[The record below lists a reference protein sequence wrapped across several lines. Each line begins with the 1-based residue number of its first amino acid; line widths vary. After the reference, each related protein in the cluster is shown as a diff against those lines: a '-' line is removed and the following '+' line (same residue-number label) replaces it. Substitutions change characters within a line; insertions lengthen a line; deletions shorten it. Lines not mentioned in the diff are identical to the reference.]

1 MRKLVS
7 ILLVLA
13 MLLGLASF
21 AAADGMKD
29 GVYTETFKGMHG
41 DIKAEMTVKDG
52 KIEKIVVLEHNET
65 PGIGN
70 IPLEQLPQR
79 IVDAQSLAVDGVT
92 GATVTSM
99 SFFAG
104 VSKLIKAAGAD
115 PKDYKQ
121 KAEVKPEEKQE
132 LQAEVVVVGGGGAGL
147 SAAVQAAQNG
157 AKVILIEKTGFLG
170 GNSLVSGGIY
180 NCPDPE
186 LQDHAEIKG
195 NIASLVEAA
204 IAEAPVSDEH
214 KALQE
219 AVKAEYEEFKKT
231 DKTVFDSPNWFAL
244 QTWNGGDKAAN
255 LNMVKL
261 FASKA
266 YDGLKWLMGM
276 GMQFHPEI
284 STGAGSLYMRTHSAI
299 LPNGSG
305 YIKTLFEEG
314 LKHENLTIMMET
326 TGKSLIVEN
335 GRVVGVNA
343 VARHGGEVVLK
354 ASKGVVLTT
363 GGFAGNV
370 ELRQQY
376 CQGEKWPNLG
386 KEVPTSNVSGVTGDG
401 IFMARDAGAQLVNM
415 DSIQLLPYCH
425 PKTGATY
432 DICYPSMNGI
442 FVNREGKRF
451 VREDGRRDVM
461 SKAIIDQTEGYMHI
475 VFSADF
481 LPEGNEEKGQ
491 MLGGH
496 SLKYYLDNQLSGYV
510 KGETIEDLAKA
521 IGVPADALKETIEN
535 FNKSFD
541 ASKDEFDRVTY
552 KFKLEKGPF
561 YAYPRKPAVHHTM
574 GGVNVD
580 EGARALNAEGKPIAG
595 LYCAGEITGN
605 LHGLNRLGG
614 NAIVDFIVFG
624 RIAGT
629 SVVEDNK

>member
-1 MRKLVS
+1 MV
-7 ILLVLA
+7 
-13 MLLGLASF
+13 LGLGIFAS
-21 AAADGMKD
+21 AEGLKD

-41 DIKAEMTVKDG
+41 EIKAEMTVKDG
-52 KIEKIVVLEHNET
+52 KIEKIAVLEHNET

-70 IPLEQLPQR
+70 VPLEQLPER
-79 IVDAQSLAVDGVT
+79 IVAAQSLAVDTVT

-99 SFFAG
+99 CLLSG
-104 VSKLIKAAGAD
+104 VSKLIKAAGGD
-115 PKDYKQ
+115 PKAFKAKQ
-121 KAEVKPEEKQE
+121 EAKPEEKQVIE
-132 LQAEVVVVGGGGAGL
+132 TEVVVVGGGGAGL
-147 SAAVQAAQNG
+147 SAAVQAVQKG
-157 AKVILIEKTGFLG
+157 AKVVLIEKAGFLG

-195 NIASLVEAA
+195 NISSLVEDA
-204 IAEAPVSDEH
+204 IAEEPVSEEH

-266 YDGLKWLMGM
+266 YEGLKWLQSMGM
-276 GMQFHPEI
+276 EFHPEI

-305 YIKTLFEEG
+305 YIQTLYQEG
-314 LKHENLTIMMET
+314 LKHENLKIMMET
-326 TGKSLIVEN
+326 TGKSLIIEN

-343 VARHGGEVVLK
+343 VTKNGGEVVLK
-354 ASKGVVLTT
+354 ATKGVILTT

-401 IFMARDAGAQLVNM
+401 IFMARDAGAELVNM
-415 DSIQLLPYCH
+415 SSIQLLPYCH

-481 LPEGNEEKGQ
+481 LPDGDEAKGQ

-521 IGVPADALKETIEN
+521 IGVPAEALKETIAN

-541 ASKDEFDRVTY
+541 EAKDEFGRVTY

-580 EGARALNAEGKPIAG
+580 EGARALNTEGKPIPG

-614 NAIVDFIVFG
+614 NAIVDFVVFG